1 MRQSPPARIQQQMYT
16 RERRGIFRSNEG
28 YDTIAA
34 SKGLDGSFIKKVL
47 HPFCVYDAP
56 TELTVAGEKD
66 NELYPDALHLFHT
79 DQGTIVYGR
88 SVYQAKDFTGLRSAF
103 FTHNYV
109 IPPDHAEGMVH
120 SYAEWLRTSFADHY
134 DIEQGTELPELDA
147 LPVYTRSASTQTA
160 KERLAAL
167 KIDERIFKQLLYA
180 TMISAAG
187 KKKVYI
193 SLDVPIEQISM
204 YARELLEILFDSL
217 PYAYRRLLG
226 FMTYVKDLQ
235 SKKGIHLMFVEKGG
249 LRSNDRNIEK
259 EFTFDLTTGRV
270 ANIDAELPN
279 QPYLEFAWS
288 NLDQPDRAERFYQ
301 YADQLLGDMD
311 PVRQA
316 AITSYHE
323 LCIYFQIEEGQSVLY
338 DLNKVTVLRGMLDYF
353 NPPGAFQAK
362 PRLNDLFVTL
372 LDYEFDQ
379 VKRGQQLE
387 PAIAECFKDYY
398 RISGGKHEG
407 QIIAVF
413 IYAIN
418 QSIAAKDPQR
428 TSALYA
434 VVQKNPVLSK
444 VFFDTVLDRGMA
456 AALFDPYMK
465 EQFHHADRAG
475 DVIDLVC
482 EWGSQHMQVLTNA
495 SFLHMAQQALLEKLR
510 PEHDPVTVV
519 NAILEQLSCLPR
531 TRWEDAELADSQLI
545 DALAYT
551 ANLFLLTELD
561 LESISKEQLLKI
573 GFLKQPD
580 EVRAWAQRF
589 SPKVRSQAAIMQAA
603 YMWFTMPK
611 PDESVFEELT
621 DEEYEYVQKL
631 GRTWLRNEIH
641 PSQFDRIVLAFYR
654 DTDSCMVEYAALLQY
669 LHTNAST
676 SEIVYQF
683 MKWSESN
690 RNFVR
695 SNKPAP
701 AYAAAII
708 MYFKKF
714 DRDAF
719 KKRSIRKQYFE
730 VNGSVLKPI
739 YDRAR
744 MDLASPLV
752 RMLSRNKR
760 AVWGLVLLL
769 IVAGGGWFGLQ
780 AAGVFDKEDPPAAA
794 APGGTA
800 GTNNP
805 ADSTGQQ
812 TSDVRP
818 IVSASQVTIMQA
830 GGEKEVTQL
839 LFEFPNGQACTDFNP
854 KQLTIVNTDG
864 TTSVLQAADLELR
877 HVGCA
882 VDSSASDNDSQQP
895 AADNSGEENEPDPA
909 DDASTPADS
918 WQAGQPKNQVII
930 QLKEA
935 LELDNVKAI
944 QIDEDKQEYPL
955 KKTSSTDLPT
965 DMNNSTGD
973 QDQRADANTETSG
986 E

>member
-1 MRQSPPARIQQQMYT
+1 MRQSPSTGIQQQMYT

-56 TELTVAGEKD
+56 TELTAAGEKD

-79 DQGTIVYGR
+79 DQGAIVFGR

-109 IPPDHAEGMVH
+109 IPAEQAEGIVH
-120 SYAEWLRTSFADHY
+120 QYADCFRASFADHY
-134 DIEQGTELPELDA
+134 DIEQGTELPELET
-147 LPVYTRSASTQTA
+147 LPIYSGATYKQTA

-180 TMISAAG
+180 AMISASG

-204 YARELLEILFDSL
+204 YARELLEILFNSL

-235 SKKGIHLMFVEKGG
+235 SKKGINLMFVEKGS

-259 EFTFDLTTGRV
+259 EFTFDLATGRV

-288 NLDQPDRAERFYQ
+288 NLDQPERAEQFYQ
-301 YADQLLGDMD
+301 YADHLLADMD

-323 LCIYFQIEEGQSVLY
+323 LCVYFQIEEGQAVLY

-362 PRLNDLFVTL
+362 PRLNDLFVSL

-379 VKRGQQLE
+379 VKHGQQLD

-407 QIIAVF
+407 QIIATF

-418 QSIAAKDPQR
+418 QSIASKDGQR

-434 VVQKNPVLSK
+434 VLQKNPSLSK

-456 AALFDPYMK
+456 AALFDPYIK
-465 EQFHHADRAG
+465 EQFQKADRAG

-482 EWGSQHMQVLTNA
+482 EWGSQHMQVLNHA
-495 SFLHMAQQALLEKLR
+495 SFLHMAEQALLEKLR
-510 PEHDPVTVV
+510 PERDQVTVV

-531 TRWEDAELADSQLI
+531 TRWEDAELADSELI
-545 DALAYT
+545 DALFYS

-561 LESISKEQLLKI
+561 LETISKEQLLKI

-580 EVRAWAQRF
+580 EVKAWVQRF
-589 SPKVRSQAAIMQAA
+589 SPEVRSQAAVMQAA
-603 YMWFTMPK
+603 YQWFTMPK
-611 PDESVFEELT
+611 PDETVFEGLS
-621 DEEYEYVQKL
+621 DEEVEFVQKL
-631 GRTWLRNEIH
+631 GRAWLRNEIH
-641 PSQFDRIVLAFYR
+641 PSQFERIVIAFYR
-654 DTDSCMVEYAALLQY
+654 DAESCMVEYAALLQFLY
-669 LHTNAST
+669 SNAS
-676 SEIVYQF
+676 SKELVYQF
-683 MKWSESN
+683 MQWSESN
-690 RNFVR
+690 RSFVR

-708 MYFKKF
+708 TYFKKL

-719 KKRSIRKQYFE
+719 KKRAIRKQYFE
-730 VNGSVLKPI
+730 VNGSALKPI

-744 MDLASPLV
+744 MDLSSPLV
-752 RMLSRNKR
+752 QMLSRNKR
-760 AVWGLVLLL
+760 LLWGLVLLL
-769 IVAGGGWFGLQ
+769 VVVGGGWYGLQ
-780 AAGVFDKEDPPAAA
+780 AAGVFDKEDPPVAAN
-794 APGGTA
+794 PGGTT
-800 GTNNP
+800 GTEGNTN
-805 ADSTGQQ
+805 AGQQ
-812 TSDVRP
+812 TDEVRP
-818 IVSASQVTIMQA
+818 IITASLVNKIIDEE
-830 GGEKEVTQL
+830 EKEVTEFV
-839 LFEFPNGQACTDFNP
+839 FEFPNAQSCSDFNP
-854 KQLTIVNTDG
+854 AQLTLVYNNNQTEDI
-864 TTSVLQAADLELR
+864 LAADFDQLPKACVIDQTQTGTDANDSAE
-877 HVGCA
+877 GTNDKDA
-882 VDSSASDNDSQQP
+882 AANSNDSSAS
-895 AADNSGEENEPDPA
+895 G
-909 DDASTPADS
+909 DDL
-918 WQAGQPKNQVII
+918 QAGQSSNQVII
-930 QLKEA
+930 QLKMKV
-935 LELDNVKAI
+935 ELDSLKSI
-944 QIDEDKQEYPL
+944 RLGTQEYPIV
-955 KKTSSTDLPT
+955 KSAPSQTPT
-965 DMNNSTGD
+965 DTGTASDESEDAGNSKP
-973 QDQRADANTETSG
+973 NTDG